1 MSERFLRL
9 GEVRKVTGL
18 SKTELYRRI
27 SAGLFPRQHRLSHR
41 VSVWIE
47 SEVAAWVQHQIA
59 ASLTQAHS
67 RDRGPA
73 CGSDF
78 EH

>member
-1 MSERFLRL
+1 MSEKFLGV
-9 GEVRKVTGL
+9 GEVRKITGL

-27 SAGLFPRQHRLSHR
+27 GAGLFPRQHRLSHR

-47 SEVAAWVQHQIA
+47 SEVAAWVQQQIA
-59 ASLTQAHS
+59 ASRKQAHS
-67 RDRGPA
+67 RDWGRAG
-73 CGSDF
+73 GSAF

>member
-1 MSERFLRL
+1 MSERFLRV
-9 GEVRKVTGL
+9 GEVRKITGL

-27 SAGLFPRQHRLSHR
+27 GAGLFPRQHRLSHR

-47 SEVAAWVQHQIA
+47 SEVAAWVQQQIA
-59 ASLTQAHS
+59 ASPTQAHP
-67 RDRGPA
+67 RGRGPA
-73 CGSDF
+73 SKRKF